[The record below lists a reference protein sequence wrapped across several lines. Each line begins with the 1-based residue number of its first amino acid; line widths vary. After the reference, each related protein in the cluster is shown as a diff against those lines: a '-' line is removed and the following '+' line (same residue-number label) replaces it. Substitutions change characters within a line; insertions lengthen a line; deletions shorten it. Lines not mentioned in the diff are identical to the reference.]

1 MSLKTLSFDD
11 DGIYFITDIVINV
24 YDNTNEDF
32 EHITIKDVENVS
44 VEHTNMQITKI
55 MFNKQKQK
63 QCSIPINSCNEV
75 ILCNYYNFDD
85 ANNDDAIELQMV
97 IDAHVCGASYNTI
110 RQHFT

>member
-11 DGIYFITDIVINV
+11 DGIYFITDIIINV
-24 YDNTNEDF
+24 YDNTNGNF

-44 VEHTNMQITKI
+44 VEHTNMQISKFI
-55 MFNKQKQK
+55 FKKQKK
-63 QCSIPINSCNEV
+63 CSISINSCNEV

-97 IDAHVCGASYNTI
+97 IDAHVCEASYNKI
-110 RQHFT
+110 RKHFI